1 MLKQNFKTNCYDDST
16 SDNDI
21 KSLNSYQPMT
31 GVKIDG
37 VAAVQIIYK

>member
-31 GVKIDG
+31 GVRIDG